1 MKETNNIQSMLKL
14 YDKELINILMG
25 ETGGKTR
32 MKIID
37 AILTMPSNANQLSKQ
52 LKLDYKTITYHLN
65 IICNHKYATREQFG
79 KITFYYPSDKLIK
92 KLDEYN
98 EIKGKIKI
106 DRDIL

>member
-1 MKETNNIQSMLKL
+1 MKKTNNILSMLNIE
-14 YDKELINILMG
+14 DKELLNILIG

-32 MKIID
+32 MRILD
-37 AILTMPSNANQLSKQ
+37 AILIMPRNANQLSKQ

-65 IICNHKYATREQFG
+65 IICKHKYATKETFG

-98 EIKGKIKI
+98 EIKGRIKI
-106 DRDIL
+106 DRD